1 MIKNIESLLENFD
14 IKIVLA
20 KKGQTVSMAF
30 IPSLKAGKEAKKL
43 MPITASGTSEELD
56 AILEKLPS
64 EITQI
69 AGQSI
74 YNTQAF
80 LDSVQKVESEAKKE
94 AEKKKP
100 ATAATSA
107 SGKKSNTAKPEKKED
122 PKPEP
127 SPMFDAPE
135 EKKPPV
141 EQPIEPV
148 YAETKM
154 EEQLEPITSD
164 VDDLLL
170 DL

>member
-14 IKIVLA
+14 VKIVLA

-43 MPITASGTSEELD
+43 MPITASGTAEELD

-80 LDSVQKVESEAKKE
+80 LESVQKTESEAKKE

-100 ATAATSA
+100 ATPTNSV
-107 SGKKSNTAKPEKKED
+107 SGKKSNTPKPEKKD
-122 PKPEP
+122 DQKPEP
-127 SPMFDAPE
+127 SQMFDSVQE
-135 EKKPPV
+135 EQKPPV
-141 EQPIEPV
+141 EAPIEPV
-148 YAETKM
+148 YTEPEQIL
-154 EEQLEPITSD
+154 EEISD
-164 VDDLLL
+164 DVEDLLL